1 MRVQKS
7 EDPVYALM
15 LEPAFDYSRKI
26 DPDVGD
32 RIAAAFE
39 ER

>member
-7 EDPVYALM
+7 EDPVYALV
-15 LEPAFDYSRKI
+15 LERTFDYWRKI

-32 RIAAAFE
+32 RLAVASQ